1 MSKAWEFL
9 RGRFWT
15 SSKDIKL
22 YVENYESLDRLKPS
36 SFVVGYSFVVS
47 IFVSIIVY
55 IAALFPNSNI
65 EVEQGLIILFA
76 PILVPVLFL
85 ALKKYR
91 FALFF
96 LIYFIGFFEIAV
108 FVLFSINYISS
119 VNFRVEIIAG
129 EFLGLVT
136 VLTFFAGLSWL
147 FWYRP
152 CLTALRIENLRK
164 KQELY
169 KKPKIKRDVFISIF
183 MFAVFTGLLCFIIS
197 SRIDQDHAR
206 EQKLII
212 EKDFVVYMTQE
223 EEKYFNENKDN
234 PKIYK
239 KSGRLETIKKRI
251 EAMTTEEK
259 EAFKE
264 LIKFVEELNNPKI
277 IKNFKKAGY
286 SDQDISEFREQL
298 YNDIKTLSL
307 SKKDIEYIRKII
319 RKLKC

>member
-47 IFVSIIVY
+47 IIVSIIAY
-55 IAALFPNSNI
+55 IAALFSNSNI

-108 FVLFSINYISS
+108 FVLANIDTMSS
-119 VNFRVEIIAG
+119 EDLFVELLSWVSA
-129 EFLGLVT
+129 
-136 VLTFFAGLSWL
+136 LTILAGLSWL

-197 SRIDQDHAR
+197 SRRDQNHAR

-286 SDQDISEFREQL
+286 SEKEISEFREKL

-307 SKKDIEYIRKII
+307 SKQDIEYIRKII
-319 RKLKC
+319 RELKC